1 MIFGRRP
8 ELAAIGS
15 LLDDGQS
22 NGGLVV
28 IEGAFGSGKT
38 ELLREAGERAGRR
51 GFCVLSASADI
62 EEQSFD
68 FGVVQQLFESRGEE
82 FTDADI
88 RGEVSFGTLHGL
100 HRRLV
105 ALSRKSPVLVT
116 VDNLEFT
123 DEPSLRW
130 IDHVV
135 RRTQNVPVAVIATL
149 NPGETP
155 KEPRVLSGLLL
166 SRLCRERRRLPDLG
180 MQETAG
186 LLEAFAGGPVPRA
199 VVEGYHRVT
208 GGNPLLLRECLRVA
222 GAIRLAGDIP
232 PVDPV
237 SADLLA
243 GLTPLRDRL
252 LAQLRRAAPRALNV
266 AGVSALL
273 GDAADDGLIAALA
286 DLSPTQLDAVRAQ
299 LAALGILRVH
309 GAAIR
314 YPLIGALL
322 ASAVPSAERA
332 QLHARA
338 ARALYERGAAPV
350 SVAVHVVEAGSFDE
364 PWAEQVL
371 LRAGESMA
379 SICPESA
386 VRVYERVLQEP
397 IDAQERVKVLAR
409 LGMAQLNA
417 HVPAAVRRLEV
428 AMDMACEPEERAE
441 IALGLSCG
449 LAVTGR
455 HQEAVQLL
463 DEVMAKED
471 LPGDELAERMAEQ
484 FVVVGAEC
492 RSTLDAVLA
501 RLRSYERERGST
513 GRCPDGL
520 EPLVRAWLGRSA
532 EQVLR
537 PVQDVLSCGRDRR
550 GTTFWYTAAT
560 SLVWCEEFELASW
573 HAEEEL
579 RATRSAA
586 SLRRVRALL
595 LRMQA
600 LQGLDR
606 LEAARQCGVEAL
618 DLLDRLGIADQAM
631 AAAVLASHVMVLAES
646 DEWEAAATL
655 LAERGPQDVSPAH
668 WHHVSLLH
676 SRARLR
682 LAAADHA
689 GGLADTLVVQE
700 ACRHWRMRNAAIVPW
715 QVTAA
720 ECHRALLA
728 RPAAQKAAAEGL
740 AAARRWGSPRLLG
753 QALRTMGLSLTGP
766 RRTELLQHSAA
777 LLKSCGARLELART
791 LEALGTVTR
800 EKRSGE
806 ARRTLREAYELAV
819 SCGARASARRI
830 QEELVRAG
838 GRITQSAEHR
848 VDLLTGSE
856 LQVAEMAASGMTNQ
870 AIAQRLKVS
879 LRNIE
884 AHLTHTYRKLGVTG
898 RRELADLLRRS
909 SAGARALGTTT
920 RPAVALPGAG
930 WTM

>member
-8 ELAAIGS
+8 ELAAISS

-38 ELLREAGERAGRR
+38 ELLREAGERAGQR

-62 EEQSFD
+62 EEQSFG
-68 FGVVQQLFESRGEE
+68 FGVVQQLFESWEEE
-82 FTDADI
+82 FTDAEM
-88 RGEVSFGTLHGL
+88 RGEVSFETLHGL

-105 ALSRKSPVLVT
+105 GLSRKSPVLVT

-130 IDHVV
+130 IDYVV
-135 RRTQNVPVAVIATL
+135 RRTHDMPVSVIATL
-149 NPGETP
+149 NPGEKP
-155 KEPRVLSGLLL
+155 QEPHVLSGLLL
-166 SRLCRERRRLPDLG
+166 SRLCRERRRLLDLG
-180 MQETAG
+180 LQETAG
-186 LLEAFAGGPVPRA
+186 LMEAFAGGPVPQA
-199 VVEGYHRVT
+199 AVEGYHRVT
-208 GGNPLLLRECLRVA
+208 GGNPLLLRECLRVS
-222 GAIRLAGDIP
+222 GAACQAGDIP

-243 GLTPLRDRL
+243 GLMPMRDRL
-252 LAQLRRAAPRALNV
+252 LAQLHRADPRALTV
-266 AGVSALL
+266 AGAAALL
-273 GDAADDGLIAALA
+273 GDAADEGLIAVLA
-286 DLSPTQLDAVRAQ
+286 NLSPGQLDSIRAK
-299 LAALGILRVH
+299 LAALGILRINS
-309 GAAIR
+309 AAIR

-322 ASAVPSAERA
+322 ENAVPPAERT

-338 ARALYERGAAPV
+338 ARALHERGAAPEE
-350 SVAVHVVEAGSFDE
+350 VAVHVVEAGSFDE
-364 PWAEQVL
+364 PWAGHVL

-379 SICPESA
+379 ASCPQSA

-417 HVPAAVRRLEV
+417 NVPAAVRRLEV
-428 AMDMACEPEERAE
+428 AMDMASEPEERAE

-449 LAVTGR
+449 LAVTDR
-455 HQEAVQLL
+455 HQEAVRLL
-463 DEVMAKED
+463 DETMAKEE
-471 LPGDELAERMAEQ
+471 LRRDELAERMAEQ
-484 FVVVGAEC
+484 FVVAGAEC
-492 RSTLDAVLA
+492 RSTLDAVFA
-501 RLRSYERERGST
+501 RIRSYERERGST
-513 GRCPDGL
+513 GRCPGGL
-520 EPLVRAWLGRSA
+520 EPLIRAWLGRSA

-537 PVQDVLSCGRDRR
+537 PVQDVLSWGRDRR

-560 SLVWCEEFELASW
+560 SLLWCEEFELASW
-573 HAEEEL
+573 YAEEEL

-600 LQGLDR
+600 LHGLDH
-606 LEAARQCGVEAL
+606 LEPARQCGVEAL
-618 DLLDRLGIADQAM
+618 DLLDRLGIGDQAV
-631 AAAVLASHVMVLAES
+631 AAAVLAPHVMVLAEL
-646 DEWEAAATL
+646 DEREAAATL
-655 LAERGPQDVSPAH
+655 LAERGWQDIHPTH
-668 WHHVSLLH
+668 WHNVALLH

-682 LAAADHA
+682 IAAADHV

-700 ACRHWRMRNAAIVPW
+700 ACRHWHMRNPAIVPW

-720 ECHRALLA
+720 ECQQALKA
-728 RPAAQKAAAEGL
+728 RPAAQEAAAEGL
-740 AAARRWGSPRLLG
+740 AAAQRWGSPRLLG

-766 RRTELLQHSAA
+766 RRIELLQQSAE

-791 LEALGTVTR
+791 LGVLGTATR
-800 EKRSGE
+800 EKRSAE

-819 SCGARASARRI
+819 SCGGKALARCI
-830 QEELVRAG
+830 QEELVHAG
-838 GRITQSAEHR
+838 GRITQSAER
-848 VDLLTGSE
+848 GVDLLTGSE

-870 AIAQRLKVS
+870 AIARRLKVS

-909 SAGARALGTTT
+909 SAGARAFGAAS
-920 RPAVALPGAG
+920 RPAAALPGAG

>member
-1 MIFGRRP
+1 VIFGRRP
-8 ELAAIGS
+8 ELAAITS

-22 NGGLVV
+22 KGGLVV

-38 ELLREAGERAGRR
+38 ELLREAGERARQR

-62 EEQSFD
+62 EEQSFG
-68 FGVVQQLFESRGEE
+68 FGVVQQLFESREEE
-82 FTDADI
+82 FTDAEMH
-88 RGEVSFGTLHGL
+88 GEVSFGTLHRL

-116 VDNLEFT
+116 VDNLEFA

-135 RRTQNVPVAVIATL
+135 RRTQNMPVTVIATL
-149 NPGETP
+149 NPGEEP
-155 KEPRVLSGLLL
+155 QEPRVLAGLLL
-166 SRLCRERRRLPDLG
+166 SPLCRERRRLPDLG
-180 MQETAG
+180 LQETAG
-186 LLEAFAGGPVPRA
+186 LMEAFTGGPVPPTA
-199 VVEGYHRVT
+199 VEGYHRVT
-208 GGNPLLLRECLRVA
+208 GGNPLLLRECLRVS
-222 GAIRLAGDIP
+222 GATRQAGDVP

-237 SADLLA
+237 SADVLA

-252 LAQLRRAAPRALNV
+252 LAQLRRSAPRALTV
-266 AGVSALL
+266 AGVAALL
-273 GDAADDGLIAALA
+273 GDAADDDLIAVLA
-286 DLSPTQLDAVRAQ
+286 DLSPAQLDTVRAQ
-299 LAALGILRVH
+299 LAALGILRVN

-322 ASAVPSAERA
+322 ANAVPPAERC

-338 ARALYERGAAPV
+338 ARALHERGARPE
-350 SVAVHVVEAGSFDE
+350 SVAVHLVEAGSFDE
-364 PWAEQVL
+364 PWAEHVL
-371 LRAGESMA
+371 LQAGESMA
-379 SICPESA
+379 ATCPHSA

-397 IDAQERVKVLAR
+397 IGAQERVKVLAR

-417 HVPAAVRRLEV
+417 NVPAAVRRLEV
-428 AMDMACEPEERAE
+428 AMGMACEPEERAE

-455 HQEAVQLL
+455 HQEAVRLL
-463 DEVMAKED
+463 EEVMAKEE
-471 LPGDELAERMAEQ
+471 LRSAELAERMAEQ

-492 RSTLDAVLA
+492 RSTLDAVLS
-501 RLRSYERERGST
+501 RFRSYERERGST
-513 GRCPDGL
+513 GRCPGGL
-520 EPLVRAWLGRSA
+520 ETLARAWLGRSA

-537 PVQDVLSCGRDRR
+537 PVQDVLSWGSERR

-573 HAEEEL
+573 YAEEEL

-606 LEAARQCGVEAL
+606 LEPARQCGAEAL
-618 DLLDRLGIADQAM
+618 DLLDRLGIADQAV
-631 AAAVLASHVMVLAES
+631 AAAVLASHAMVLAEL
-646 DEWEAAATL
+646 DEREAAATL
-655 LAERGPQDVSPAH
+655 LADRGWQDIPPTH
-668 WHHVSLLH
+668 WHHVALLH

-720 ECHRALLA
+720 ECHQALKA
-728 RPAAQKAAAEGL
+728 RPAAQRAAAEGL

-753 QALRTMGLSLTGP
+753 RALRTMGLSLTGP
-766 RRTELLQHSAA
+766 RRTELLQQSAE

-791 LEALGTVTR
+791 LAALGTATR
-800 EKRSGE
+800 EKRSAE

-819 SCGARASARRI
+819 SCGGKALARRI
-830 QEELVRAG
+830 QEELVHAG
-838 GRITQSAEHR
+838 GRITHNAER
-848 VDLLTGSE
+848 GVDLLTGSE

-870 AIAQRLKVS
+870 AIARRLKVS

-909 SAGARALGTTT
+909 SVGARALGTTS